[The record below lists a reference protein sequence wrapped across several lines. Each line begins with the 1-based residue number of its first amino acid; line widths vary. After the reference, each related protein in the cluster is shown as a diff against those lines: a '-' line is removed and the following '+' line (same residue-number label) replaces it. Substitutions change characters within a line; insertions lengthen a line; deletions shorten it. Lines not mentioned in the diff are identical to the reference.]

1 MKTQKEIIRI
11 NLHVTPERLRK
22 LEELALRYHLDRED
36 AKTSKVIWRL
46 VDDASSILREKEK
59 IKEELRRKMEL
70 FGIQKFEL

>member
-11 NLHVTPERLRK
+11 NLHVTPERLKK

-46 VDDASSILREKEK
+46 VEDATSILREKEK

>member
-11 NLHVTPERLRK
+11 NLHVTPERLKK

-59 IKEELRRKMEL
+59 IKEELRRKMEM
-70 FGIQKFEL
+70 FGIQRFEL